1 MSGYIHGKAKPL
13 TVPVP
18 VDELRRLK
26 ANQRAA
32 PVRPKT
38 AALIAHDL
46 AQAPGRTPPKP
57 SAPPARTW
65 DKARMQD
72 EQIKRCGVCGDWT
85 WRGKCKVPHE
95 VLARGEA
102 A

>member
-1 MSGYIHGKAKPL
+1 MTGYIHGKTT
-13 TVPVP
+13 TVISVA
-18 VDELRRLK
+18 ELQRLK
-26 ANQRAA
+26 ANQRAKPVQPKSA
-32 PVRPKT
+32 PQIEAT
-38 AALIAHDL
+38 IL
-46 AQAPGRTPPKP
+46 QAPGAQR
-57 SAPPARTW
+57 RHW

-72 EQIKRCGVCGDWT
+72 AQIKRCGTCGDWT

>member
-1 MSGYIHGKAKPL
+1 MSGYIHGKTT
-13 TVPVP
+13 TVISVA
-18 VDELRRLK
+18 ELRRLK
-26 ANQRAA
+26 ANQRAKPVQPKSA
-32 PVRPKT
+32 PQIEAT
-38 AALIAHDL
+38 IL
-46 AQAPGRTPPKP
+46 QAPGAQR
-57 SAPPARTW
+57 RHW

-72 EQIKRCGVCGDWT
+72 AQIKRCGICGDWT

>member
-1 MSGYIHGKAKPL
+1 MAGYIHGKTT
-13 TVPVP
+13 TVISVA
-18 VDELRRLK
+18 ELRRLK
-26 ANQRAA
+26 ANQRAK
-32 PVRPKT
+32 PIRPKSAPQIEAT
-38 AALIAHDL
+38 IL
-46 AQAPGRTPPKP
+46 QAPGAQR
-57 SAPPARTW
+57 RHW

-72 EQIKRCGVCGDWT
+72 AQIKRCGTCGDWT

>member
-1 MSGYIHGKAKPL
+1 MSGYVHGKTT
-13 TVPVP
+13 TVISVA
-18 VDELRRLK
+18 ELQRLK
-26 ANQRAA
+26 ANQRAK
-32 PVRPKT
+32 PVRPKSAPQIEAT
-38 AALIAHDL
+38 IL
-46 AQAPGRTPPKP
+46 QAPGAQR
-57 SAPPARTW
+57 RHW

-72 EQIKRCGVCGDWT
+72 AQIKRCGTCGDWT

>member
-1 MSGYIHGKAKPL
+1 MSGYVHGKTT
-13 TVPVP
+13 TVISGA
-18 VDELRRLK
+18 ELRRLK
-26 ANQRAA
+26 ANQRAK
-32 PVRPKT
+32 PLRPKT
-38 AALIAHDL
+38 APQIEATIL
-46 AQAPGRTPPKP
+46 QAPGAQR
-57 SAPPARTW
+57 RHW

-72 EQIKRCGVCGDWT
+72 AQIKRCGTCGDWT

>member
-1 MSGYIHGKAKPL
+1 MKP
-13 TVPVP
+13 
-18 VDELRRLK
+18 
-26 ANQRAA
+26 A
-32 PVRPKT
+32 
-38 AALIAHDL
+38 I
-46 AQAPGRTPPKP
+46 
-57 SAPPARTW
+57 TW

-72 EQIKRCGVCGDWT
+72 AQIKRCGICGDWT

>member
-1 MSGYIHGKAKPL
+1 MSGYVHGKTT
-13 TVPVP
+13 TVISAA
-18 VDELRRLK
+18 ELRRLK
-26 ANQRAA
+26 ANQRAK
-32 PVRPKT
+32 PIRPKSAPQIEAT
-38 AALIAHDL
+38 IL
-46 AQAPGRTPPKP
+46 QAPGAQR
-57 SAPPARTW
+57 RHW

-72 EQIKRCGVCGDWT
+72 AQIKRCGTCGDWT

>member
-1 MSGYIHGKAKPL
+1 MSGYIHGKTT
-13 TVPVP
+13 TVISVA
-18 VDELRRLK
+18 ELQRLK
-26 ANQRAA
+26 ANQRAK
-32 PVRPKT
+32 PIRPKT
-38 AALIAHDL
+38 APQIEATIL
-46 AQAPGRTPPKP
+46 QAPGAQR
-57 SAPPARTW
+57 RHW

-72 EQIKRCGVCGDWT
+72 AQIKRCRTCGDWT

>member
-1 MSGYIHGKAKPL
+1 MTGYVHGKTT
-13 TVPVP
+13 TVISVA
-18 VDELRRLK
+18 ELQRLK
-26 ANQRAA
+26 ANQRAK

-38 AALIAHDL
+38 APQIEATIL
-46 AQAPGRTPPKP
+46 QAPGAQR
-57 SAPPARTW
+57 RHW

-72 EQIKRCGVCGDWT
+72 AQIKRCGVCGDWT

>member
-1 MSGYIHGKAKPL
+1 MTGYIHGKTT
-13 TVPVP
+13 TVISVA
-18 VDELRRLK
+18 ELRRLK
-26 ANQRAA
+26 ANQRAK
-32 PVRPKT
+32 PLRPKSAPQIEAT
-38 AALIAHDL
+38 IL
-46 AQAPGRTPPKP
+46 QAPGAQR
-57 SAPPARTW
+57 RHW

-72 EQIKRCGVCGDWT
+72 AQIKRCGTCGDWT

>member
-1 MSGYIHGKAKPL
+1 MTGYVHGKTT
-13 TVPVP
+13 TVISVA
-18 VDELRRLK
+18 ELQRLK
-26 ANQRAA
+26 ANQRAK
-32 PVRPKT
+32 PVRPKSAPQIEAT
-38 AALIAHDL
+38 IL
-46 AQAPGRTPPKP
+46 QAPGAQR
-57 SAPPARTW
+57 RHW

-72 EQIKRCGVCGDWT
+72 AQIKRCHTCGDWT

>member
-1 MSGYIHGKAKPL
+1 MSGYVHGKTT
-13 TVPVP
+13 TVISVA
-18 VDELRRLK
+18 ELQRLK
-26 ANQRAA
+26 ANQRAK
-32 PVRPKT
+32 PIRPKSAPQIEAT
-38 AALIAHDL
+38 IL
-46 AQAPGRTPPKP
+46 QAPGAQR
-57 SAPPARTW
+57 RHW

-72 EQIKRCGVCGDWT
+72 AQIKRCGTCGDWT

>member
-1 MSGYIHGKAKPL
+1 MSGYTHGKTT
-13 TVPVP
+13 TVISVA
-18 VDELRRLK
+18 ELQRLK
-26 ANQRAA
+26 ANQRAK
-32 PVRPKT
+32 PVRPKSAPQIEAT
-38 AALIAHDL
+38 IL
-46 AQAPGRTPPKP
+46 QAPGAQR
-57 SAPPARTW
+57 RHW

-72 EQIKRCGVCGDWT
+72 AQIKRCHTCGDWT

>member
-1 MSGYIHGKAKPL
+1 MTGYVHGKTT
-13 TVPVP
+13 TVISVA
-18 VDELRRLK
+18 ELRRLK
-26 ANQRAA
+26 ANQRAKPA
-32 PVRPKT
+32 LPKT
-38 AALIAHDL
+38 AALMEQAIID
-46 AQAPGRTPPKP
+46 APGYVPPP
-57 SAPPARTW
+57 DPPASVTRHW

-72 EQIKRCGVCGDWT
+72 AQIKRCGTCGDWT

>member
-1 MSGYIHGKAKPL
+1 MTGYVHGKTT
-13 TVPVP
+13 TVISVA
-18 VDELRRLK
+18 ELRRLK
-26 ANQRAA
+26 ANQRAK
-32 PVRPKT
+32 PVLPKT
-38 AALIAHDL
+38 APQIEATIL
-46 AQAPGRTPPKP
+46 QAPGAQR
-57 SAPPARTW
+57 RHW

-72 EQIKRCGVCGDWT
+72 AQIKRCGTCGDWT

>member
-1 MSGYIHGKAKPL
+1 MSGYIHGKTT
-13 TVPVP
+13 TVISVA
-18 VDELRRLK
+18 ELQRLK
-26 ANQRAA
+26 ANQRAK
-32 PVRPKT
+32 PVRPKSAPQIEAT
-38 AALIAHDL
+38 IL
-46 AQAPGRTPPKP
+46 QAPGAQR
-57 SAPPARTW
+57 RHW

-72 EQIKRCGVCGDWT
+72 AQIKRCGVCGDWT

>member
-1 MSGYIHGKAKPL
+1 MSGYVHGKTT
-13 TVPVP
+13 TVISVA
-18 VDELRRLK
+18 ELQRLK
-26 ANQRAA
+26 ANQRAK
-32 PVRPKT
+32 PVRPKSAPQIEAT
-38 AALIAHDL
+38 IL
-46 AQAPGRTPPKP
+46 QAPGAQR
-57 SAPPARTW
+57 RHW

-72 EQIKRCGVCGDWT
+72 AQIKRCGVCGDWT

>member
-1 MSGYIHGKAKPL
+1 MTGYVHGKTT
-13 TVPVP
+13 TVISVAEP
-18 VDELRRLK
+18 RRLK
-26 ANQRAA
+26 ANQRAK
-32 PVRPKT
+32 PLRPKSAPQIEAT
-38 AALIAHDL
+38 IL
-46 AQAPGRTPPKP
+46 QAPGAQR
-57 SAPPARTW
+57 RHW

-72 EQIKRCGVCGDWT
+72 AQIKRCGTCGDWT

>member
-1 MSGYIHGKAKPL
+1 MSGYVHGKTT
-13 TVPVP
+13 TVISVA
-18 VDELRRLK
+18 ELKRLK
-26 ANQRAA
+26 ANQRAK
-32 PVRPKT
+32 PIRPKSAPQIEAT
-38 AALIAHDL
+38 IL
-46 AQAPGRTPPKP
+46 QAPGAQR
-57 SAPPARTW
+57 RHW

-72 EQIKRCGVCGDWT
+72 AQIKRCGTCGDWT

>member
-1 MSGYIHGKAKPL
+1 MAGYIHGKTT
-13 TVPVP
+13 TVISVA
-18 VDELRRLK
+18 ELQRLK
-26 ANQRAA
+26 ANQRAK
-32 PVRPKT
+32 PVRPKSAPQIEAT
-38 AALIAHDL
+38 IL
-46 AQAPGRTPPKP
+46 QAPGAQR
-57 SAPPARTW
+57 RHW

-72 EQIKRCGVCGDWT
+72 AQIKRCGTCGDWT

>member
-1 MSGYIHGKAKPL
+1 MAGYIHGKTT
-13 TVPVP
+13 TVISVA
-18 VDELRRLK
+18 ELRRLK
-26 ANQRAA
+26 ANQRAK
-32 PVRPKT
+32 PIRPKT
-38 AALIAHDL
+38 APQIEATIL
-46 AQAPGRTPPKP
+46 QAPGAQR
-57 SAPPARTW
+57 RHW

-72 EQIKRCGVCGDWT
+72 AQIKRCGTCGDWT